1 VISVGNGGEDFQIDG
16 PITYF
21 GYNMYSTV
29 TGFTP
34 ASYQENNQ
42 SPPAS
47 LEDLF
52 VSIVASSEDLHLEGG
67 ATAID
72 TGTPLSFTEDIDE
85 DPRPMAF
92 AWDIGADEAEDEG
105 LAISSAADQTFT
117 VGDPDTLISAITITN
132 SSPAGVITAASD
144 LRIRIPP
151 SFNMTW
157 DTTDTTA
164 VLGGVAA
171 AKVSTAVTYEDSD
184 KTLVLD
190 VTTTFAADDSVTI
203 QGLNFINFTGLSGLA
218 NLTVDIYNDG
228 ASDATDGKTI
238 EIVSAGPLSISSAAN
253 QIFQMG
259 DPATAIATITITEDA
274 SIPVITAADDL
285 RVQIPIGFNMTWDT
299 SDTGAVLGGTGVSKV
314 SPVVSYEDSG
324 RTLRLDVTSDFAA
337 GETVTVSALS
347 FDGFT
352 VASAPDNLELE
363 VDGAGAPGRITLE
376 ETVTGG
382 TSDTSPVMMP
392 TIQGGTS
399 QTYVLSIATRR
410 NRDVTAVSGGGGLT
424 WTERTEQCSGRNHQG
439 MRVWTAQG
447 SPGSPFQVQIDYNDS
462 MPLSAVLGRYSG
474 VASFEDP
481 TSENTNGESGSCS
494 GGSDNSSPQLTLT
507 STVAN
512 SIHVVALNHRNRGVR
527 SFSAGYSAVGTHRE
541 GRSGRRTRLA
551 VYQKTFNPAAADTF
565 QATLRRNTDWATG
578 GIVLNPATGGGGTA
592 DAIDNRTI
600 EVQAG
605 AIYISSAA
613 KQTFAV
619 GDPATAISPITIQE
633 DGASPAI
640 TVTKDLRI
648 RIPGSLPMAWDS
660 TDTTAVISGTAAAKV
675 STTVSYQDGDRTLV
689 VDVTSDFAA
698 GETIVITGLSFT
710 GFTDPSPYDNLE
722 LVVTNN
728 DAVAA
733 TDDKTIRVDGNAN
746 YRSIGINAAVLHET
760 GTASISSG
768 ASVVTFGG
776 GASLPANVAR
786 AADRVS
792 PSSIRPPERNASCW
806 SGSAW

>member
-1 VISVGNGGEDFQIDG
+1 
-16 PITYF
+16 
-21 GYNMYSTV
+21 MYSTV

-34 ASYQENNQ
+34 ASYQGNNQ

-527 SFSAGYSAVGTHRE
+527 SFSAG
-541 GRSGRRTRLA
+541 
-551 VYQKTFNPAAADTF
+551 
-565 QATLRRNTDWATG
+565 
-578 GIVLNPATGGGGTA
+578 
-592 DAIDNRTI
+592 
-600 EVQAG
+600 
-605 AIYISSAA
+605 
-613 KQTFAV
+613 
-619 GDPATAISPITIQE
+619 
-633 DGASPAI
+633 
-640 TVTKDLRI
+640 
-648 RIPGSLPMAWDS
+648 
-660 TDTTAVISGTAAAKV
+660 
-675 STTVSYQDGDRTLV
+675 
-689 VDVTSDFAA
+689 
-698 GETIVITGLSFT
+698 
-710 GFTDPSPYDNLE
+710 
-722 LVVTNN
+722 
-728 DAVAA
+728 
-733 TDDKTIRVDGNAN
+733 
-746 YRSIGINAAVLHET
+746 
-760 GTASISSG
+760 
-768 ASVVTFGG
+768 
-776 GASLPANVAR
+776 R
-786 AADRVS
+786 AADPPRGLPENVQPGGRGHVPGDLETEHRLGHRGDRPEPRHRRGRNRRRDRQQDDRGPGWSDLHLVS
-792 PSSIRPPERNASCW
+792 GESDVCRRGSRHRHQPHHDPGGRCLTRDHRHEGPPDPDPREPPDGVGQHGYDRGDQRHRRGQGLHDRELPRR
-806 SGSAW
+806 GSDARGGRDE